1 MESLNWT
8 TAKNILCVRLD
19 SLGDVLMM
27 TPAIR
32 ALKAAVAE
40 RRISL
45 LTSSCSAAI
54 IPLIPEI
61 DHAIAYD
68 APWMKHGNGN
78 AEMDAAIVDVLR
90 AHCFDAAVIFT
101 TYSQSALPAAM
112 LCHQAGIPLRLAY
125 CRENPYRLLTDWIK
139 ETEPEETIRHEV
151 RRQLDLVKTVGG
163 ETRDEHL
170 SLRIST
176 EMRAIAGKRLRMLN
190 IAAQDKWIV
199 LHPGASATSRR
210 YPPALW
216 RDTAMLLAQHI
227 GCPLVFTGTTEEVEL
242 IEEITDGIPGCH
254 SLAGTLNLGE
264 LAALIHAAP
273 LMICNN
279 TGPAHIAAAVST
291 PIVNLYALTNPQH
304 TPWLVPSR
312 ILFQDVPCRYCYKS
326 VCPQGHHDCLQKV
339 EPATVVEAA
348 LDLFCEIDS
357 QIISKAL

>member
-1 MESLNWT
+1 
-8 TAKNILCVRLD
+8 
-19 SLGDVLMM
+19 
-27 TPAIR
+27 
-32 ALKAAVAE
+32 
-40 RRISL
+40 
-45 LTSSCSAAI
+45 
-54 IPLIPEI
+54 
-61 DHAIAYD
+61 
-68 APWMKHGNGN
+68 
-78 AEMDAAIVDVLR
+78 
-90 AHCFDAAVIFT
+90 
-101 TYSQSALPAAM
+101 
-112 LCHQAGIPLRLAY
+112 
-125 CRENPYRLLTDWIK
+125 
-139 ETEPEETIRHEV
+139 
-151 RRQLDLVKTVGG
+151 LDLVKTVGS

-190 IAAQDKWIV
+190 IAAQDKWII